1 MIRLG
6 IMGDFDASNA
16 MHIANNE
23 ALDHAA
29 KQFGKPFTYEWVGT
43 EKIEPEF
50 DNITRLYHGFLIAP
64 GSPYKSM
71 SGVLKI
77 IEYAR
82 THNIPTL
89 GTCGGFQHMIIEFA
103 RNVLGITDA
112 EHAETNFYASKLVIN
127 PLTCSLK
134 GQTLDI
140 EITAT
145 GSLVYSIFK
154 AGTITEN
161 YYCNFGLNP
170 EYQQQIDKA
179 GFTVVASDVHKEARI
194 MELSNHSFYV
204 ATLFVP
210 QVNSSY
216 EKPHPIVTALLHAM
230 EQYSSVNTAEV
241 SDRACQSLGGG
252 QGTTAAQ

>member
-1 MIRLG
+1 MIKLG
-6 IMGDFDASNA
+6 IMGDFVASNA
-16 MHIANNE
+16 THIANNE

-29 KQFGKPFTYEWVGT
+29 KQFGKPFQYEWIET
-43 EKIEPEF
+43 DRIEPEF
-50 DNITRLYHGFLIAP
+50 ETIIHSYHGLLIAP

-82 THNIPTL
+82 TYNIPTL

-103 RNVLGITDA
+103 RNVIGIADA
-112 EHAETNFYASKLVIN
+112 DHAESNPYASKMVIN
-127 PLTCSLK
+127 PLSCSLK

-140 EITAT
+140 EITDKD
-145 GSLVYSIFK
+145 SLVYSIFK
-154 AGTITEN
+154 SNTITEN

-170 EYQQQIDKA
+170 EYQEQIDKA
-179 GFTVVASDVHKEARI
+179 GFNMVASDKHQEARI
-194 MELSNHSFYV
+194 MELKGHPFFV

-216 EKPHPIVTALLHAM
+216 EKPHPLLNALLNAM
-230 EQYSSVNTAEV
+230 ELYNRIGTAQEC
-241 SDRACQSLGGG
+241 DA
-252 QGTTAAQ
+252 TAAK

>member
-1 MIRLG
+1 MIQLG

-16 MHIANNE
+16 THIANNE

-29 KQFGKPFTYEWVGT
+29 KQIGKPFTYEWVGT
-43 EKIEPEF
+43 ERIEPEF
-50 DNITRLYHGFLIAP
+50 DNIIRSYHGFLIAP

-112 EHAETNFYASKLVIN
+112 EHAETNPYASRLVIN

-134 GQTLDI
+134 GQTLEI
-140 EITAT
+140 EIIEKD
-145 GSLVYSIFK
+145 SLVYSIFK
-154 AGTITEN
+154 TGTITEN

-170 EYQQQIDKA
+170 EYQQQIHKA
-179 GFTVVASDVHKEARI
+179 GFTIVASDVHKEARI
-194 MELSNHSFYV
+194 MELNNHPFYV

-216 EKPHPIVTALLHAM
+216 EKPHPIVTALLNAM
-230 EQYSSVNTAEV
+230 EQYSSITAV
-241 SDRACQSLGGG
+241 QVCDA
-252 QGTTAAQ
+252 TAVK

>member
-1 MIRLG
+1 MIKLG
-6 IMGDFDASNA
+6 IMGDFVASNA
-16 MHIANNE
+16 THIANNE
-23 ALDHAA
+23 AFDHAA
-29 KQFGKPFTYEWVGT
+29 KQFDKPFQYEWVDT
-43 EKIEPEF
+43 ERIEPEF
-50 DNITRLYHGFLIAP
+50 ETIIRSYQGLLIAP

-103 RNVLGITDA
+103 RNVIGIQDA
-112 EHAETNFYASKLVIN
+112 DHAESNPYASRLVIN

-134 GQTLDI
+134 GQSLDI
-140 EITAT
+140 EIIKKD
-145 GSLVYSIFK
+145 SLVYSIFK
-154 AGTITEN
+154 TNTITEN

-170 EYQQQIDKA
+170 QYQEQIHKT
-179 GFTVVASDVHKEARI
+179 GFNMVASDVHKEARI
-194 MELSNHSFYV
+194 MELKDHPFFV

-216 EKPHPIVTALLHAM
+216 EKPHPLLIALLNAM
-230 EQYSSVNTAEV
+230 EQYSSVGAVQV
-241 SDRACQSLGGG
+241 SD
-252 QGTTAAQ
+252 TTAAK

>member
-1 MIRLG
+1 MIKLG
-6 IMGDFDASNA
+6 IMGDFVASNA
-16 MHIANNE
+16 THIANNE

-29 KQFGKPFTYEWVGT
+29 KQLGKAFQYEWVAT
-43 EKIEPEF
+43 ERIEPEF
-50 DNITRLYHGFLIAP
+50 ETIIQSYQGLLIAP

-82 THNIPTL
+82 THQVPTL

-112 EHAETNFYASKLVIN
+112 DHAESNPYASKLVIN
-127 PLTCSLK
+127 PLSCSLK
-134 GQTLDI
+134 GQQLEI
-140 EITAT
+140 EIIEKD
-145 GSLVYSIFK
+145 SLVYSIFNTN
-154 AGTITEN
+154 TITEN

-170 EYQQQIDKA
+170 VYQQQIHKA
-179 GFTVVASDVHKEARI
+179 GFTMVAGDKHKEARI
-194 MELSNHSFYV
+194 MELKGHPFFV

-216 EKPHPIVTALLHAM
+216 ENPHPILIALLKAM
-230 EQYSSVNTAEV
+230 EQYSRIGAVEGSV
-241 SDRACQSLGGG
+241 G
-252 QGTTAAQ
+252 

>member
-1 MIRLG
+1 MIKLG
-6 IMGDFDASNA
+6 IMGDFDASNPT
-16 MHIANNE
+16 HIANNE

-29 KQFGKPFTYEWVGT
+29 KQFGSSFQYKWVDT
-43 EKIEPEF
+43 ERIEPEF
-50 DNITRLYHGFLIAP
+50 ESITQSYHGLLIAP

-103 RNVLGITDA
+103 RNVIGITDA
-112 EHAETNFYASKLVIN
+112 DHAESNPYASRLVIN
-127 PLTCSLK
+127 PLSCSLK
-134 GQTLDI
+134 GQTLEI
-140 EITAT
+140 EIIDKD
-145 GSLVYSIFK
+145 SLVYSIFNTN
-154 AGTITEN
+154 TISEN

-170 EYQQQIDKA
+170 EYQEKIHKA
-179 GFTVVASDVHKEARI
+179 GFNIVASDMHKEARI
-194 MELSNHSFYV
+194 MELQDHPFFV

-216 EKPHPIVTALLHAM
+216 EKPHPLIMALLRTMQQHSRVGI
-230 EQYSSVNTAEV
+230 EQGISS
-241 SDRACQSLGGG
+241 
-252 QGTTAAQ
+252 